1 MRPLKTMGYSHLRT
15 ILVLSLVFSFLFSR
29 RVYGQ
34 ETQIKQPV
42 HLLHSGTFHAYFTR
56 FAQQEQELLGKAP
69 IVPWSWFVGNIP
81 WLDVPDKELEEEY
94 YFRWYAFQ
102 KHIHRTPYGYVIDEF
117 LDSVPWAGKYNTIDA
132 AAQHHIREARWLR
145 DQSYAEQYARFW
157 FSPAGEPQR
166 YSFAAAD
173 AVYSLYLANNDRDL
187 AIDLLPA
194 LVRNYETW
202 VQTHRDSNG
211 LFWQIDDR
219 DGMEDS
225 VGGSGYRPSINSY
238 MYGDAIAISKIARMA
253 GNSAL
258 ADQYNGEAR
267 ELRAIVEARLWNP
280 KDQFYETIPR
290 VPDAKWVGVR
300 ELVGYVPWYF
310 DLPQHDRNVA
320 WKQLTDPQGFVGT
333 FGPTTAE
340 RRSLRYR
347 FYDPHEC
354 LWNGPS
360 WPFATTQTLVGLAN
374 LLNGPHQSTIEAD
387 QYWKLFTTYMHSQHI
402 NLSNGQ
408 RIPWIDEDLD
418 PDTGEWLARS
428 LLISRKQPP
437 ANRGRYYNHSGF
449 ADLVV
454 TGLFGIRPGD
464 GNVLTI
470 HPLLAPANWTYF
482 ALDGLPYH
490 GHLLTVFYDRDGDR
504 YHRGRGFQVLC
515 DGVRV
520 ATSQDLSQIS
530 VQLPSKM
537 VRHNMKWL
545 TVD

>member
-1 MRPLKTMGYSHLRT
+1 MSNSYFRAV
-15 ILVLSLVFSFLFSR
+15 LVLSLAFGYLFWQEG
-29 RVYGQ
+29 YGQ
-34 ETQIKQPV
+34 QEQTKEPV
-42 HLLHSGTFHAYFTR
+42 RILHPRTFQEYFTR
-56 FAQQEQELLGKAP
+56 FAQQEQEFLGNAP
-69 IVPWSWFVGNIP
+69 TAPWAWFEANIP
-81 WLDVPDKELEEEY
+81 WLDVPDKELEELY

-117 LDSVPWAGKYNTIDA
+117 LDSVPWAGKYNAIDA
-132 AAQHHIREARWLR
+132 AAGHHIREARWLR

-173 AVYSLYLANNDRDL
+173 AVYSVYLANNDRDL
-187 AIDLLPA
+187 AINLLPA

-225 VGGSGYRPSINSY
+225 IGGSGYRPSINSY
-238 MYGDAIAISKIARMA
+238 MYGDAIAISKIAGLA
-253 GNSAL
+253 GNAVLAEQYKASAS
-258 ADQYNGEAR
+258 
-267 ELRAIVEARLWNP
+267 ELRSIVETRLWNP

-290 VPDAKWVGVR
+290 TPDAKWVGVR
-300 ELVGYVPWYF
+300 ELIGYVPWYF
-310 DLPQHDRNVA
+310 DLPQPDRNIA
-320 WKQLTDPQGFVGT
+320 WEQLTDPQGFAGT

-340 RRSLRYR
+340 RRSPRYR
-347 FYDPHEC
+347 FHDAHEC

-374 LLNGPHQSTIEAD
+374 LLNGPQQSIIGPD
-387 QYWKLFTTYMHSQHI
+387 QYWELFAAYVHSQHI
-402 NLSNGQ
+402 HLSDGQ

-418 PDTGEWLARS
+418 PDTGEWIARS
-428 LLISRKQPP
+428 LLTSRKQLP

-464 GNVLTI
+464 GNLLTI
-470 HPLLAPANWTYF
+470 HPLLTPTNWSYF

-490 GHLLTVFYDRDGDR
+490 GHLLTVFYDRDGNR
-504 YHRGRGFQVLC
+504 YHRGKGLQVLC
-515 DGVRV
+515 DGILV
-520 ATSQDLSQIS
+520 ATSQDLSPIS
-530 VQLPSKM
+530 VQLPSK
-537 VRHNMKWL
+537 
-545 TVD
+545 

>member
-1 MRPLKTMGYSHLRT
+1 MGYSHLRT
-15 ILVLSLVFSFLFSR
+15 ILVLSLVFSLLFSQ

-56 FAQQEQELLGKAP
+56 CAQQEQELLGKAP

-81 WLDVPDKELEEEY
+81 WLDVPDKELEEVY

-145 DQSYAEQYARFW
+145 DQSYADQYARFW

-173 AVYSLYLANNDRDL
+173 AIYSLYLANNDRDL

-238 MYGDAIAISKIARMA
+238 MYGDAVAISKIARMA
-253 GNSAL
+253 GTQPLPISTAERQESCAQLWKPDCGILKINFMKPFHACRTPNGWGCVNWSAT
-258 ADQYNGEAR
+258 YHGISTCR
-267 ELRAIVEARLWNP
+267 STTGMSP
-280 KDQFYETIPR
+280 
-290 VPDAKWVGVR
+290 GSSS
-300 ELVGYVPWYF
+300 
-310 DLPQHDRNVA
+310 
-320 WKQLTDPQGFVGT
+320 TDPQGFAGT

-374 LLNGPHQSTIEAD
+374 LLNGPHQSTIGAD

-470 HPLLAPANWTYF
+470 HPLLAPANWAYF

-490 GHLLTVFYDRDGDR
+490 GHLLTVFYDRDGNR

-530 VQLPSKM
+530 VQLPGKM